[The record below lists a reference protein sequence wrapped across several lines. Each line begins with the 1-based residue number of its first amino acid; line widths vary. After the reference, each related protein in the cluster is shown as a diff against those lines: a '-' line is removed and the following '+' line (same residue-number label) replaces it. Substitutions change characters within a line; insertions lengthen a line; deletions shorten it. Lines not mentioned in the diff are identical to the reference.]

1 MLRNLGIAL
10 VLVSLGAVAAE
21 NPLPESTG
29 VAPTARTGR
38 APPSRI
44 PPSAEAVSALPA
56 GTPVGIAAVPR
67 ELRRAVVA
75 DAAKRF
81 GVAESAVVLTRAE
94 QVTWN
99 DGSLGCPEPGRMYT
113 QSLIAG
119 YRVVAKTTEG
129 ELPYHTDARAFV
141 VSCGSSRPTAAHKL
155 AEKSPV
161 RGGNPITQPPA
172 PDR

>member
-1 MLRNLGIAL
+1 MLRNLGILLAAI
-10 VLVSLGAVAAE
+10 SMGAVAAE
-21 NPLPESTG
+21 NPLP
-29 VAPTARTGR
+29 PRTGM
-38 APPSRI
+38 APPARL
-44 PPSAEAVSALPA
+44 PPSAETVSPLPA

-67 ELRRAVVA
+67 EVRRAVVA

-81 GVAESAVVLTRAE
+81 SVAESAVVLTRAE
-94 QVTWN
+94 QVTWS

-119 YRVVAKTTEG
+119 YLVAAKTTEG
-129 ELPYHTDARAFV
+129 ELTYHTDSRAFV

-155 AEKSPV
+155 SEKSAV
-161 RGGNPITQPPA
+161 RGSNPVTHPPA

>member
-1 MLRNLGIAL
+1 MVRIRMLVTLWAAL
-10 VLVSLGAVAAE
+10 SVCAGAAE
-21 NPLPESTG
+21 NPLPKRTPEPRSTG
-29 VAPTARTGR
+29 I

-44 PPSAEAVSALPA
+44 PPSAETVSPLPP

-67 ELRRAVVA
+67 EVRRAVVA

-113 QSLIAG
+113 QSLISG
-119 YRVVAKTTEG
+119 YLVIAKTAEG
-129 ELPYHTDARAFV
+129 ELAYHTDSRAYAV
-141 VSCGSSRPTAAHKL
+141 NCGPGRPVRANKL
-155 AEKSPV
+155 SDKTPV
-161 RGGNPITQPPA
+161 RGTDPVMQSPA
-172 PDR
+172 PQR

>member
-1 MLRNLGIAL
+1 MLRNLGILLA
-10 VLVSLGAVAAE
+10 VVSLGAVAEE
-21 NPLPESTG
+21 NTLP
-29 VAPTARTGR
+29 ARTGM

-44 PPSAEAVSALPA
+44 PPSAETVSPLPA

-67 ELRRAVVA
+67 EVRRAVVA

-113 QSLIAG
+113 QNLIAG
-119 YRVVAKTTEG
+119 YLVVAKTTEG
-129 ELPYHTDARAFV
+129 ELSYHTDSRAFV
-141 VSCGSSRPTAAHKL
+141 VSCGSSRPTSAHKL
-155 AEKSPV
+155 SEKSPV
-161 RGGNPITQPPA
+161 RGPIPVKEGPVMQPPA
-172 PDR
+172 PER